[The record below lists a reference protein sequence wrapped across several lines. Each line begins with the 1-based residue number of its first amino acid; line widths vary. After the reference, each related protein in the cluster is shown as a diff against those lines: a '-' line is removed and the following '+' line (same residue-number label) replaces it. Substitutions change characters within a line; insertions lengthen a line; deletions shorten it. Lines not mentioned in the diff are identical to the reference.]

1 MFEFIK
7 VITLRATYECQQEG
21 RLPSYLGSTIRGILG
36 HCIRDFCCE
45 YQSERCYQCEKKEA
59 CLYVQCFSN
68 TGGEA
73 GAVNPYTL
81 YVHGEGR
88 GTWKKGDVCVFDL
101 MLFGRGADQAGIYL
115 DALQAA
121 EQKGWGAARF
131 SFRLIQV
138 IDPDSEKLIYS
149 GGKIWMRNLSPRP
162 LQITER
168 NASYANL
175 FFDTPLRIISGDRL
189 FEKLTFDVLMQF
201 LIRRIS
207 LLTMAYTDFQLEWD
221 EEGLLEE
228 ARKVRTVS
236 EYWREIP
243 FSRYS
248 MNQKNCRLDLPSK
261 TGWVMYEGDLSKF
274 VPILEAG
281 RYLRLGKGATIGFG
295 HYEITYD
302 R

>member
-21 RLPSYLGSTIRGILG
+21 RLPSYMGSTIRGILG

-45 YQSERCYQCEKKEA
+45 HPSERCYRCEKKEA

-121 EQKGWGAARF
+121 EQKGWGASRL

-228 ARKVRTVS
+228 ARKVRTLS